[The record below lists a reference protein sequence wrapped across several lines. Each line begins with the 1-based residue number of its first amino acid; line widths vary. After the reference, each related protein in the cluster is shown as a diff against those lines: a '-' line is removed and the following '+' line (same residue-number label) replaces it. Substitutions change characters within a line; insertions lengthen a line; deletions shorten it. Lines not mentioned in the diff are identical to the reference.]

1 MPTHD
6 DDEDGETTSGAT
18 TYFQTKNEVVDVPIT
33 IPDLEEIGMDEVLE
47 KVGEVLSVI
56 GDIAIV
62 KGLPSDF
69 ANRGSERALDSETLL
84 VFGDRKVMGYVRFS
98 VPRSIL
104 VVDALLARY
113 TKLLGLLL
121 SHCTKS
127 NSTSNTRLTQKKSR
141 LGAMYSTYRDG
152 AISSL
157 FTCLNGPKVVMPV
170 MCTMKN
176 LERMK

>member
-84 VFGDRKVMGYVRFS
+84 VFGDRKVMGYPDIRNFWAYFS
-98 VPRSIL
+98 AIVPNQI
-104 VVDALLARY
+104 
-113 TKLLGLLL
+113 
-121 SHCTKS
+121 
-127 NSTSNTRLTQKKSR
+127 QP
-141 LGAMYSTYRDG
+141 
-152 AISSL
+152 AI
-157 FTCLNGPKVVMPV
+157 PA
-170 MCTMKN
+170 
-176 LERMK
+176 